1 MYLFLSSILYPIFNL
16 GPGERIGIWLEGCS
30 RKCPGCMSQH
40 LQDRHPEHKRHVLD
54 VYKNI
59 YPVAKL
65 FTGITISGGE
75 PFEQPEGLTAL
86 VELIHRFTALDI
98 MVYTGYLLEEL
109 ESDTGKAA
117 ALEFIDILI
126 DGPFQIH
133 ESNHLIW
140 RGSDNQRMHLLSM
153 RAQKYRSVI
162 EQYDDSENKLHI
174 FTENDGQITIVG
186 IPKRGFQKALQEKSE
201 LKGLKLG
208 EYDDKI

>member
-1 MYLFLSSILYPIFNL
+1 MYLFLSSIHYPIFNL

-30 RKCPGCMSQH
+30 RNCPGCMSRH
-40 LQDRHPEHKRHVLD
+40 LQNRCPQHMRHVID
-54 VYKNI
+54 VFQNI
-59 YPVAKL
+59 YPVAKS

-86 VELIHRFTALDI
+86 VELIQRFTALDI

-109 ESDTGKAA
+109 ESDTRKSA

-140 RGSDNQRMHLLSM
+140 RGSDNQRMHLLSR
-153 RAQKYRSVI
+153 RAQEYRSLI
-162 EQYDDSENKLHI
+162 GKYDDSERKLHV
-174 FTENDGQITIVG
+174 FTENDGQIIIVG
-186 IPKRGFQKALQEKSE
+186 IPKRGFHKELRERSK

-208 EYDDKI
+208 EYDG